1 MEKSLLKLYLIF
13 MMLIFSSCSSIDFTT
28 VKYELT
34 KSSQPFLD
42 IRVVGFETDTR
53 GNIGKAK
60 TTNILYDIE
69 PEAGYNYALIDLQF
83 SNPGSSDSQIHFS
96 ELYFQNQQ
104 KENLEAYF
112 FYPEDLT
119 GEKGKEG
126 YFPLQSK
133 IAYSE
138 IIKPEEKLVEKFLVV
153 IPENETL
160 INVEYDDLEPRII
173 TFK

>member
-13 MMLIFSSCSSIDFTT
+13 MMLVFTSCSSIDFTT

-34 KSSQPFLD
+34 KSSQSFLD
-42 IRVVGFETDTR
+42 IRVVGFETDAR

-60 TTNILYDIE
+60 TTNLLYNIE
-69 PEAGYNYALIDLQF
+69 PEAGFNFALIEMEIY
-83 SNPGSSDSQIHFS
+83 NPGSSDAEINFS
-96 ELYFQNQQ
+96 ELYFQNQK
-104 KENLEAYF
+104 KENMEAYV

-133 IAYSE
+133 VVYTE
-138 IIKPEEKLVEKFLVV
+138 VIKPEEKLVEKFLVV
-153 IPENETL
+153 IPENEIL
-160 INVEYDDLEPRII
+160 INVVYGDFEPRVI